1 MLVEVRFLSV
11 KEGKWKLESDAV
23 EGGRV
28 WVAFI

>member
-11 KEGKWKLESDAV
+11 KEGKWKQESDAV